1 MPKNS
6 ESLNNDLFNLLRSRG
21 YEPTL
26 LGTDGKEIPV
36 PDEAEVFQFHF
47 IKDDE
52 DYGPVTISIDGMHKL
67 VIYFNDKVAKSP
79 SEESHNE
86 DTSWYS
92 LLNHLKRFSQQH
104 QLSFEVKNTDH
115 LKYDMAKR
123 NHMKKVDEGR
133 MIKGAGGVPLD
144 RQGNEI
150 PPKEVAPKMA
160 RVAKPK
166 TDYDKIWFDVT
177 NIISNIFPDGDPA
190 DYLPKYCRKHGLTY
204 DDIRKAARK
213 NGYKDEYEYI
223 DQMKTGDYGYE
234 EPVREQVA
242 EGSGPKEKQKR
253 PFQSLDQMRD
263 TAKQKSEKN
272 KQDKKASAAE
282 KIGKKQ
288 VEEGRRY
295 TGDSKVPTGTMVEGQ
310 MDETMYDGWR
320 SIKSKAGN
328 TVHVKS
334 EPAPG
339 NAKLRVHSVHLD
351 KKSPPIEK
359 GKHDKQKLMKR
370 AQDGEFDTFFKKKV
384 EEGYYAT
391 GRKSSYSD
399 AVPQVKIILQHSRQ
413 LEEGERRYRAID
425 RIFVENAAGERFL
438 LDTKKP
444 GLARVYARHIAE
456 GGTPYDEQGKH
467 IHSLVEEYT
476 KMAGFVRATRNGQ
489 FNEST
494 QSLVNEGVN
503 HYNNLR
509 EQLHKMS
516 GHRGYTAYFESWAP
530 TLTEDEDTTD
540 LSEMFASNEL
550 DPRIESVMPILRKLN
565 KNITEVDHSSELAEW
580 ADGVID
586 ESLGLAEVSKGLATK
601 AYAGMRAADS
611 LWDKFAGKKEQSV
624 EEAVTPPV
632 APQVAKVLKSIGYS
646 LNSKESM
653 PGELK
658 SWWNK
663 PASGHPS
670 MADLAKALSAVDPS
684 FKPKPNYQYAS
695 GAPEQMTKSTDGAGQ
710 LLRAEFQGHGNGGG
724 LFVAVY
730 KRKKQ
735 GGLARRDYDDGLD
748 PSGRY
753 DGMNEGDGLEA
764 LNAEGIPEEVEHD
777 MAEGS
782 LTYGNK
788 CAGPFASED
797 RARREASRISKELG
811 VRRYVEKTADG
822 KYIVVK
828 KQGVAEDISPEQ
840 KRVGQLGPKDKVG
853 KKGAVGKLVGACE
866 SVEDTGNDR
875 LYGYPEGSENSRKFR
890 QYRKE
895 AEYYT
900 AGNGEV
906 HIPAAKYYI
915 QQRVRGMDKGQAE
928 VLTAKNFGDEINS
941 MSEGTGG
948 RGEWD
953 PNSSGYQGDY
963 AGEDNWGNHE
973 RDDERHDLDQA
984 TFQLSMDGDVLPKTY
999 SSKELARFAGQAL
1012 LKQNPGAVVM
1022 LKTVSG
1028 LAEAKTWTNNMG
1040 DKQTYYDHDKPKKPD
1055 FAAKFKKN
1063 LDKTKKQADDTEDKI
1078 KQHDE
1083 KPVKE
1088 GVDPLDALKR
1098 LLGK

>member
-123 NHMKKVDEGR
+123 NHMKKIDEQAKWRKGVHASGHAPGEKHSLGTGPVGGTFINEPSGYDGETKKVPVDKHRSRPDQLADRSDLKLSTTGKPLLPKNAQKNLKYAIKQSKGKHGPVGALPEGR
-133 MIKGAGGVPLD
+133 FVKGPGGVPLD

-166 TDYDKIWFDVT
+166 MDYDKIWFDVT

-272 KQDKKASAAE
+272 KQDKKATAAE

-288 VEEGRRY
+288 
-295 TGDSKVPTGTMVEGQ
+295 
-310 MDETMYDGWR
+310 
-320 SIKSKAGN
+320 
-328 TVHVKS
+328 
-334 EPAPG
+334 
-339 NAKLRVHSVHLD
+339 
-351 KKSPPIEK
+351 
-359 GKHDKQKLMKR
+359 
-370 AQDGEFDTFFKKKV
+370 V

-494 QSLVNEGVN
+494 QSLVNEGIN

-516 GHRGYTAYFESWAP
+516 GRRGYNAYFESWTP

-565 KNITEVDHSSELAEW
+565 KTISEMSEVTELDEW
-580 ADGVID
+580 ANQIID
-586 ESLGLAEVSKGLATK
+586 
-601 AYAGMRAADS
+601 
-611 LWDKFAGKKEQSV
+611 
-624 EEAVTPPV
+624 
-632 APQVAKVLKSIGYS
+632 
-646 LNSKESM
+646 
-653 PGELK
+653 
-658 SWWNK
+658 
-663 PASGHPS
+663 
-670 MADLAKALSAVDPS
+670 
-684 FKPKPNYQYAS
+684 
-695 GAPEQMTKSTDGAGQ
+695 
-710 LLRAEFQGHGNGGG
+710 
-724 LFVAVY
+724 
-730 KRKKQ
+730 
-735 GGLARRDYDDGLD
+735 
-748 PSGRY
+748 
-753 DGMNEGDGLEA
+753 EGDGLES
-764 LNAEGIPEEVEHD
+764 NNPEGIPEEVE
-777 MAEGS
+777 
-782 LTYGNK
+782 
-788 CAGPFASED
+788 
-797 RARREASRISKELG
+797 
-811 VRRYVEKTADG
+811 
-822 KYIVVK
+822 
-828 KQGVAEDISPEQ
+828 EDISPEQ

-875 LYGYPEGSENSRKFR
+875 LYGYPAGSENSRKFR

-900 AGNGEV
+900 TGNGEV

-963 AGEDNWGNHE
+963 GGEDNWGNHE

-1028 LAEAKTWTNNMG
+1028 LSEGQGNLAEAKK
-1040 DKQTYYDHDKPKKPD
+1040 DKKDYDKDGKVESETDEFTGLSSKVS
-1055 FAAKFKKN
+1055 AAKKAK
-1063 LDKTKKQADDTEDKI
+1063 
-1078 KQHDE
+1078 
-1083 KPVKE
+1083 VKE
-1088 GVDPLDALKR
+1088 GDEGLDAIKR

>member
-565 KNITEVDHSSELAEW
+565 KTISEMSEVTELDEW
-580 ADGVID
+580 ANQIID
-586 ESLGLAEVSKGLATK
+586 
-601 AYAGMRAADS
+601 
-611 LWDKFAGKKEQSV
+611 
-624 EEAVTPPV
+624 
-632 APQVAKVLKSIGYS
+632 
-646 LNSKESM
+646 
-653 PGELK
+653 
-658 SWWNK
+658 
-663 PASGHPS
+663 
-670 MADLAKALSAVDPS
+670 
-684 FKPKPNYQYAS
+684 
-695 GAPEQMTKSTDGAGQ
+695 
-710 LLRAEFQGHGNGGG
+710 
-724 LFVAVY
+724 
-730 KRKKQ
+730 
-735 GGLARRDYDDGLD
+735 
-748 PSGRY
+748 
-753 DGMNEGDGLEA
+753 EGDGLES
-764 LNAEGIPEEVEHD
+764 NNPEGIPEGIEPDKKQRLDALIVQYRNATDPESQDYNTDFGMDNLLNNDDDPEEIIAQIRAEFGDRTADSIEHGPSMHYPRDNHTHGYDPLADKKSPRVTQAGKVNKQDAGYMKRSIQGNLGNNKLAGVLPEEVEDD